1 MDFALSDEQQ
11 MIIKTTKDF
20 VANELYPHE
29 KEVEETGKLRPELRD
44 ELKAK
49 AIAAGLF
56 AANIPEEGGGAGL
69 SCLWKMGQGNRPDGD
84 QRSHRGGE
92 IP

>member
-1 MDFALSDEQQ
+1 MNFALTDEQQ

-44 ELKAK
+44 ELKVK
-49 AIAAGLF
+49 AIAAGLY
-56 AANIPEEGGGAGL
+56 AANIPAEGGGV
-69 SCLWKMGQGNRPDGD
+69 
-84 QRSHRGGE
+84 
-92 IP
+92 